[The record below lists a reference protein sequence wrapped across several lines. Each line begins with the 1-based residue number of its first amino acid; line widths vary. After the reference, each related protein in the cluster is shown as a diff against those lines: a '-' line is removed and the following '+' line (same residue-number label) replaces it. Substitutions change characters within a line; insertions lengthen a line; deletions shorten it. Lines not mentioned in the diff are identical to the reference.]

1 MYGRHIVAAG
11 RRWNRAY
18 FREFDPGSHF
28 GLVSARR
35 DRGII
40 ISASRPF
47 KSHNFQDL
55 TLKLSSSL
63 LAIQLSVTVAI
74 TGCATSTQP
83 VADRLDPN
91 TATTVSVINKPVELV
106 GEGGHGTTGTPFA
119 FFAPFQTDRA
129 GSRASYLWVSA
140 PSIQGAGITP
150 KLMCDERQLTLPGI
164 SNDLGKI
171 GLSSPPYASPVPWN
185 MQWYFQLPDDVLDC
199 LAGARTVALESYGE
213 NGAPERFTVEGKDL
227 GSLKEFKAH

>member
-1 MYGRHIVAAG
+1 V
-11 RRWNRAY
+11 
-18 FREFDPGSHF
+18 
-28 GLVSARR
+28 
-35 DRGII
+35 
-40 ISASRPF
+40 
-47 KSHNFQDL
+47 
-55 TLKLSSSL
+55 KLSSSL
-63 LAIQLSVTVAI
+63 LAIQLSAAVVI

-129 GSRASYLWVSA
+129 GNRASYLWVSA
-140 PSIQGAGITP
+140 PSIQGAGMTP
-150 KLMCDERQLTLPGI
+150 KLVCDERQLALPGI

-185 MQWYFQLPDDVLDC
+185 IQWYFQLPDDVLDC

-213 NGAPERFTVEGKDL
+213 NGVPERFTVDGKGL